1 MNLLFVSD
9 ILVRRNLILIF
20 YNNAVFIDHSFL
32 LIKYTYFRST
42 FSHAQFSSSSK
53 ESHTLCF

>member
-9 ILVRRNLILIF
+9 ILARRNLILIF
-20 YNNAVFIDHSFL
+20 YNAVFIDHSFL

-53 ESHTLCF
+53 ETHTLCF